1 MGPDAARAGNQPPN
15 AVKDDE
21 REDNGQIT
29 EGVAAERQLIDKEI
43 EESKKVDQAGPEMRV
58 AEVQAQFTAL
68 ERAVAKINEDLSRHE
83 QEVKLV
89 VTELWSDKLLMMY
102 VLQGSKN
109 GKIVNLN
116 LSSVGRVSSEE
127 LLTEF

>member
-1 MGPDAARAGNQPPN
+1 
-15 AVKDDE
+15 
-21 REDNGQIT
+21 
-29 EGVAAERQLIDKEI
+29 
-43 EESKKVDQAGPEMRV
+43 MRV